1 MVLVKVCQWV
11 HINKKFS
18 KYEEK
23 QHMDDNQILDKIAP
37 LNKTRLVGGFF
48 FFFFFP
54 YDKIA
59 LPLDTFL
66 SLSLFISYQILFYQY
81 FTIYFLPLYQ
91 YQTQFLPLYQY
102 QREEG
107 MKKCQ
112 WRIEE

>member
-1 MVLVKVCQWV
+1 
-11 HINKKFS
+11 
-18 KYEEK
+18 
-23 QHMDDNQILDKIAP
+23 MDDNQILDKIAL

-48 FFFFFP
+48 FLFFFP

-81 FTIYFLPLYQ
+81 FTIYVLPLYQ

-112 WRIEE
+112 